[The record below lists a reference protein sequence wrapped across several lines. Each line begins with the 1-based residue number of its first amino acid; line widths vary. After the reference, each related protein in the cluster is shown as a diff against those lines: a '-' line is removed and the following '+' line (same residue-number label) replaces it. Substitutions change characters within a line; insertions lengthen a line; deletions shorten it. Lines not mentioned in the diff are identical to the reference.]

1 MFKIL
6 SNDKLIPEAWKREDG
21 SLFYVFNPALCRLT
35 DRYAMCYRVINNGD
49 GVRRLATCHLNL
61 DFEPISNTITPLSD
75 LIAQENADSDT
86 MQNSAWLADARYFFL
101 NGNWYISFNN
111 GMVTKPNHQ
120 WLMKMDNSC
129 LRPAEKAKEI
139 ILSGK
144 RRSTEKNW
152 MFFEFEN
159 EVYCT
164 YSITPHRIL
173 KVDLS
178 HPDQVICEDAYTS
191 TWRESYS
198 LIYNE
203 LRCSTPPI
211 QLKGSY
217 LSITHSR
224 YSANGGLNSVCGFYE
239 FADKPP
245 FHVLRYSPTPFPFP
259 GQDYS
264 YTMEPLHKAVIQG
277 IYTCGLIK
285 EVDDIIVSYGLLN
298 EKIAIA
304 KLSFAEIR
312 ESLVSAKPID
322 LIDDEKP
329 KAIRNAAQAPEV
341 TIPLFWWDAK
351 EWAKDRTDKSKK
363 FVVGNFGDTASPAI
377 VEALAGMPTRQ
388 AKNGEVKLI
397 SIGSVIHK
405 ASNFDIIWGTGVK
418 GNAMQLDSTVKE
430 LTVAAVRG
438 PLTLDFLK
446 KKGIKTSGVVQLF
459 DPGCLISVLYKSFIA
474 SVNPQDNITLGPCR
488 IIPHF
493 RDDALLRKSDAKFIS
508 NFIEADRPYTD
519 MISKLLG
526 AELVISSS
534 LHGIIFAESLGIPA
548 CWLKSPSGEDELKF
562 HDYYYGTDRFEIKRF
577 DTIEE
582 ALKGRAMPLPKFN
595 HDQYIAS
602 FPHVEIKN
610 LVNNTESFTSQVNT
624 ILPKPPSASLITRF
638 RSWINW

>member
-75 LIAQENADSDT
+75 LIAQGNADSDI
-86 MQNSAWLADARYFFL
+86 MKDSAWLADARYFYL
-101 NGNWYISFNN
+101 KGNWYISFNN

-120 WLMKMDNSC
+120 WLMKMDDSC
-129 LRPAEKAKEI
+129 LRPAGKAKEI

-178 HPDQVICEDAYTS
+178 RHDQVVCEDAYTS
-191 TWRESYS
+191 KWTESYS
-198 LIYNE
+198 LTYNE

-211 QLKGSY
+211 QLEESY

-224 YSANGGLNSVCGFYE
+224 YAANGGLISVCGFYE

-245 FHVLRYSPTPFPFP
+245 FQVLRYSQKPYPFP
-259 GQDYS
+259 GLDYT

-277 IYTCGLIK
+277 IYSCGFLK

-298 EKIAIA
+298 EKIGIVRLSIA
-304 KLSFAEIR
+304 KIR
-312 ESLVSAKPID
+312 ESLVSVKPID
-322 LIDDEKP
+322 QNDDEKP
-329 KAIRNAAQAPEV
+329 MAIWNASQAPEV

-351 EWAKDRTDKSKK
+351 EWAKDRNDKTKK
-363 FVVGNFGDTASPAI
+363 FFVGNFGDTASPAI
-377 VEALAGMPTRQ
+377 VETISGMPTRQ
-388 AKNGEVKLI
+388 AKNGEIKLI
-397 SIGSVIHK
+397 SIGSLIHK
-405 ASNFDIIWGTGVK
+405 ASNLDIIWGTGVK
-418 GNAMQLDSTVKE
+418 GNAMQLDPSVKE

-446 KKGIKTSGVVQLF
+446 KNGIKTNGVNQLF

-474 SVNPQDNITLGPCR
+474 SINPLENLTLGPCR

-508 NFIEADRPYTD
+508 NFIEADCSYTD

-534 LHGIIFAESLGIPA
+534 LHGIVFAESLGIPA

-577 DTIEE
+577 DTIEA
-582 ALKGRAMPLPKFN
+582 ALKGRAMPLPKFK

-610 LVNNTESFTSQVNT
+610 LVIDNGSDASPKNYN
-624 ILPKPPSASLITRF
+624 LPKIPSTSLITRF